1 MEVHEVLVSREE
13 IQGEDE
19 EAIKRALHRLHKN
32 LGHCSTK
39 DLVRILRH
47 GSASDKAIEMA
58 KTLECDLCK
67 SQVRPHVPVPAKPTR
82 SCEFN
87 VSVGIDVKWLPGW
100 QVNQKVKALN
110 IVCQGSCY
118 QQMIPFF
125 ERETSCLLRQLFDSH
140 WIQWAGIPREVI
152 MDSAQ
157 TNLGEAMQSY
167 LDDQGIVV
175 RTIPAEALAAW

>member
-1 MEVHEVLVSREE
+1 MRPV
-13 IQGEDE
+13 
-19 EAIKRALHRLHKN
+19 
-32 LGHCSTK
+32 
-39 DLVRILRH
+39 
-47 GSASDKAIEMA
+47 
-58 KTLECDLCK
+58 
-67 SQVRPHVPVPAKPTR
+67 QVPSSTR